1 MIRII
6 SILALGL
13 WFSTAGFASAK
24 DIDADEKA
32 MERKIRHL
40 AIGIGNAYACTE
52 KDKRQTFKGESHH
65 LFDLILQD
73 VGSDL
78 AFVYATSLGYGSAVP
93 KEKLECPKLLKQ
105 WEEIREDYELK
116 GDEG

>member
-1 MIRII
+1 MTRII
-6 SILALGL
+6 STLALGL
-13 WFSTAGFASAK
+13 WFAVAGVASAQ
-24 DIDADEKA
+24 DVDEKA

-52 KDKRQTFKGESHH
+52 KDKRQAFKGESHH

-105 WEEIREDYELK
+105 WEEIRADYELK
-116 GDEG
+116 GDEE